1 MRRILV
7 VDDDLHISRY
17 ARGSNTMTLLRVI
30 DECPSEAEPHRR
42 HAATLGAVASALS
55 GSQDGTI
62 RSNELREG
70 VLTG

>member
-1 MRRILV
+1 MNACRK
-7 VDDDLHISRY
+7 
-17 ARGSNTMTLLRVI
+17 
-30 DECPSEAEPHRR
+30 PSLIEGMH
-42 HAATLGAVASALS
+42 GAVASALS